1 MKEGPP
7 KCIQVDH
14 THMHT
19 NRKPPLLHL
28 VYHLGSY
35 ADVHCRQ
42 TPSSIFQEGAKHHFA
57 FVPSDCCHLQLIPL
71 LPDTSHPS
79 NAHFFFR
86 VRKFILSKDKDL
98 CTKTAQKCYK
108 FKYFSWRLF
117 LVLIS
122 LSSFYSFAFNSHF
135 AYCVFALMHLVNVL
149 SINIDL
155 LTLS

>member
-35 ADVHCRQ
+35 ADVHRRQ

-71 LPDTSHPS
+71 LPDTIHPS
-79 NAHFFFR
+79 NTHFFF
-86 VRKFILSKDKDL
+86 KESENLYSLKIKIY
-98 CTKTAQKCYK
+98 AQKLHK
-108 FKYFSWRLF
+108 NVTNLNIFHGDYF
-117 LVLIS
+117 
-122 LSSFYSFAFNSHF
+122 
-135 AYCVFALMHLVNVL
+135 
-149 SINIDL
+149 
-155 LTLS
+155 

>member
-79 NAHFFFR
+79 NTHFFF
-86 VRKFILSKDKDL
+86 KESENLYSLKIKIY
-98 CTKTAQKCYK
+98 AQKCYK